1 MFDKIFKNSKYMGI
15 ATVITL
21 VLVVALI
28 WDDKKN
34 PRKDFYGLLKSQT
47 PAPAAN

>member
-1 MFDKIFKNSKYMGI
+1 MIEKFFKNQRNTGI
-15 ATVITL
+15 MVAVVL
-21 VLVVALI
+21 VLVIAVL

-47 PAPAAN
+47 PATES